1 MSSAQTYIRVL
12 RLPIAAPLVLC
23 AAMQSV
29 SAEERMTASE
39 AAAELANPNTT
50 LGVLAFPLDYIQY
63 DGDLPGAS
71 DQSAWRLSFQPSL
84 PYKLS
89 DSTNL
94 FIRPLI
100 PVYLDQPVPFV
111 GGASLP
117 PDAIAD
123 ANFDSTGVQLG
134 DIGFDVAVG
143 KTTETGTI
151 IIGGI
156 VGTLPTA
163 TDDRV
168 GLDQVLLGPEFLLG
182 KAGKWG
188 SVGGL
193 VTHQWNVAGS
203 NDADT
208 SLTAGQYFYTFNLK
222 DAWQISATPTF
233 SYNHEAASGEKL
245 SLPAGIGVAKTAIIA
260 GTPWKFALQY
270 WHYIE
275 SPDSFGP
282 EYQIRFQVAPVVPLP
297 W

>member
-1 MSSAQTYIRVL
+1 MS
-12 RLPIAAPLVLC
+12 
-23 AAMQSV
+23 
-29 SAEERMTASE
+29 ASE

-50 LGVLAFPLDYIQY
+50 LGVLAFPLDYVQY
-63 DGDLPGAS
+63 DGDLAGAS

-84 PYKLS
+84 PYKLN

-94 FIRPLI
+94 FVRPLI

-117 PDAIAD
+117 PEASID
-123 ANFDSTGVQLG
+123 ANYDSTGLQLG

-143 KTTETGTI
+143 KTTETGTVL
-151 IIGGI
+151 IGGI

-182 KAGKWG
+182 KVGKWG

-193 VTHQWNVAGS
+193 LTHQWNVAGS

-208 SLTAGQYFYTFNLK
+208 SLTSGQYFYNINLK
-222 DAWQISATPTF
+222 HAWQISATPTF
-233 SYNHEAASGEKL
+233 SYNHNASSGEQL
-245 SLPAGIGVAKTAIIA
+245 TFPAGIGVSKTAVIA

-270 WHYIE
+270 WHYVE

>member
-1 MSSAQTYIRVL
+1 MSSDQSGIHGIQ
-12 RLPIAAPLVLC
+12 RLLAVSIVIFSS
-23 AAMQSV
+23 MQSA
-29 SAEERMTASE
+29 SAREVMSASE

-50 LGVLAFPLDYIQY
+50 LGVLAFPLDYVQY

-94 FIRPLI
+94 FVRPLI

-117 PDAIAD
+117 PEASTD
-123 ANFDSTGVQLG
+123 ANYDSTGVQLG

-168 GLDQVLLGPEFLLG
+168 GLDQVLLGP
-182 KAGKWG
+182 
-188 SVGGL
+188 
-193 VTHQWNVAGS
+193 
-203 NDADT
+203 
-208 SLTAGQYFYTFNLK
+208 
-222 DAWQISATPTF
+222 
-233 SYNHEAASGEKL
+233 
-245 SLPAGIGVAKTAIIA
+245 
-260 GTPWKFALQY
+260 
-270 WHYIE
+270 
-275 SPDSFGP
+275 
-282 EYQIRFQVAPVVPLP
+282 
-297 W
+297 